1 MPSPPGN
8 LPDPGIEPPSPV
20 SPALADGFFTTSAT
34 WEVDQGGSGDKL
46 GTNVQFQGMKGCFR
60 RAVASAEKTERGGLV
75 VRSYQLLC
83 ETEVTLNL
91 IYCIKNAFS
100 LPKILSEIQ
109 ATRSNVEKIYPNVN
123 YGHAKSIFLVLK
135 IYIIKLQPG

>member
-1 MPSPPGN
+1 MDFSSQEYWSGLPFPPPGN

-60 RAVASAEKTERGGLV
+60 RAVPSAEKTERGGLV

-91 IYCIKNAFS
+91 IYCIK
-100 LPKILSEIQ
+100 KCI
-109 ATRSNVEKIYPNVN
+109 
-123 YGHAKSIFLVLK
+123 
-135 IYIIKLQPG
+135 